1 MTKIDELEQIETAIT
16 HAERDLG
23 DLKQKVLSK
32 QAYISLLEQKR
43 SSLIGDLDEVDTPN
57 YRFTRENRH
66 YDKPSNW
73 RVSVI
78 DKEQAIK
85 ELGDFDA
92 SLVKHE
98 SIERDVIDSKVV
110 KRLVARSVID
120 DKQFKSIVISK
131 IEPKIKVKVKA
142 KVN

>member
-16 HAERDLG
+16 HAEHDLG

-32 QAYISLLEQKR
+32 RAYISSLEQKR
-43 SSLIGDLDEVDTPN
+43 SLLIGNLDEVDTPN

-85 ELGDFDA
+85 DLERLDRDLIVP
-92 SLVKHE
+92 SVDLKKVKQF
-98 SIERDVIDSKVV
+98 
-110 KRLVARSVID
+110 VANGVID
-120 DKQFKSIVISK
+120 DQQFKSLSISR
-131 IEPKIKVKVKA
+131 IEPKIKVKA
-142 KVN
+142 KEG

>member
-32 QAYISLLEQKR
+32 RSYISLLEQKR
-43 SSLIGDLDEVDTPN
+43 SLLIGDLDEVDTPN

-85 ELGDFDA
+85 DLKQLDQDLIVP
-92 SLVKHE
+92 SVDLKKVKQFVANG
-98 SIERDVIDSKVV
+98 VIDVQ
-110 KRLVARSVID
+110 
-120 DKQFKSIVISK
+120 QFKSIVISK
-131 IEPKIKVKVKA
+131 IEPKIKVKA
-142 KVN
+142 KEG

>member
-32 QAYISLLEQKR
+32 RAYISLLEQKR
-43 SSLIGDLDEVDTPN
+43 NLLIGNLDEVDTPN

-85 ELGDFDA
+85 DLERLDRDLIVP
-92 SLVKHE
+92 SVDLKKVKQF
-98 SIERDVIDSKVV
+98 
-110 KRLVARSVID
+110 VANGVID
-120 DKQFKSIVISK
+120 DQQFKSIVISK
-131 IEPKIKVKVKA
+131 IEPKIKVKA

>member
-16 HAERDLG
+16 HAEHDLG
-23 DLKQKVLSK
+23 ELKQQILSK
-32 QAYISLLEQKR
+32 RSYIGLLEQKR
-43 SSLIGDLDEVDTPN
+43 SLLIGNLDEVDTPN

-85 ELGDFDA
+85 DLKQLDQDLIVP
-92 SLVKHE
+92 SVDLKKVKQFVANG
-98 SIERDVIDSKVV
+98 VINVQ
-110 KRLVARSVID
+110 
-120 DKQFKSIVISK
+120 QFKSIVISK
-131 IEPKIKVKVKA
+131 IEPKIKVKA
-142 KVN
+142 KEG

>member
-23 DLKQKVLSK
+23 DLKKKLLSK
-32 QAYISLLEQKR
+32 RSYISLLEQKR
-43 SSLIGDLDEVDTPN
+43 SLLIGNLDEVDTPN

-78 DKEQAIK
+78 DKKQAIK
-85 ELGDFDA
+85 DLEQLDQTLIVPSVD
-92 SLVKHE
+92 LKKVKQFVANG
-98 SIERDVIDSKVV
+98 VINDQ
-110 KRLVARSVID
+110 
-120 DKQFKSIVISK
+120 QFKSLSISRIK
-131 IEPKIKVKVKA
+131 PKISVKA
-142 KVN
+142 KED

>member
-32 QAYISLLEQKR
+32 RAYISLLEQKR
-43 SSLIGDLDEVDTPN
+43 SLLIGDLDEVDTPN

-78 DKEQAIK
+78 DKKQAIK
-85 ELGDFDA
+85 DLERLDQDLIVP
-92 SLVKHE
+92 SVDLKKVKQF
-98 SIERDVIDSKVV
+98 
-110 KRLVARSVID
+110 VANGAID
-120 DKQFKSIVISK
+120 DQQFKSLSISR
-131 IEPKIKVKVKA
+131 IEPKIKVKA

>member
-23 DLKQKVLSK
+23 NLKQKVLSK
-32 QAYISLLEQKR
+32 RSYISLLEQKR
-43 SSLIGDLDEVDTPN
+43 SLLIGNLDEVDTPN

-78 DKEQAIK
+78 DKKQAIK
-85 ELGDFDA
+85 DLERIDQDLIVPSVD
-92 SLVKHE
+92 LKKVKQFVANG
-98 SIERDVIDSKVV
+98 VIDVQ
-110 KRLVARSVID
+110 
-120 DKQFKSIVISK
+120 QFKSIVISK
-131 IEPKIKVKVKA
+131 IEPKIKVKA

>member
-16 HAERDLG
+16 HAEHDLG
-23 DLKQKVLSK
+23 ELKQQILSK
-32 QAYISLLEQKR
+32 RSYIGLLEQKR
-43 SSLIGDLDEVDTPN
+43 SLLIGNLDEVDTPN

-78 DKEQAIK
+78 DKKQAIK
-85 ELGDFDA
+85 DLEGIDQDLIVPSVD
-92 SLVKHE
+92 LKKVKQFVANG
-98 SIERDVIDSKVV
+98 VIDGQ
-110 KRLVARSVID
+110 
-120 DKQFKSIVISK
+120 QFKSIAISK
-131 IEPKIKVKVKA
+131 IEPKIKVKA

>member
-32 QAYISLLEQKR
+32 RSYISLLEQKR
-43 SSLIGDLDEVDTPN
+43 SLLIGNLDEVDTPN

-85 ELGDFDA
+85 DLEQLDQALIVPSVD
-92 SLVKHE
+92 LKKVKQFVANG
-98 SIERDVIDSKVV
+98 VINDQ
-110 KRLVARSVID
+110 
-120 DKQFKSIVISK
+120 QFKSLSISR
-131 IEPKIKVKVKA
+131 IEPKIKVKA

>member
-23 DLKQKVLSK
+23 DLKKKVLSK
-32 QAYISLLEQKR
+32 RSYISLLEQKR
-43 SSLIGDLDEVDTPN
+43 SLLIGNLDEVDTPN

-78 DKEQAIK
+78 DKKQAIK
-85 ELGDFDA
+85 DLERLDQDLIVP
-92 SLVKHE
+92 SVDLKKVKQFVANG
-98 SIERDVIDSKVV
+98 VINDQ
-110 KRLVARSVID
+110 
-120 DKQFKSIVISK
+120 QFKSLSISR
-131 IEPKIKVKVKA
+131 IEPKIKVKA
-142 KVN
+142 KVK

>member
-32 QAYISLLEQKR
+32 RSYISLLEQKR
-43 SSLIGDLDEVDTPN
+43 SLLIGDLDEVDTPN

-78 DKEQAIK
+78 DKKQAIK
-85 ELGDFDA
+85 DLERLDQDLIVP
-92 SLVKHE
+92 SVDLKKVKQF
-98 SIERDVIDSKVV
+98 
-110 KRLVARSVID
+110 VANGVID
-120 DKQFKSIVISK
+120 DQQFKSLSISK
-131 IEPKIKVKVKA
+131 IEPKIKVKA

>member
-32 QAYISLLEQKR
+32 RAYISLLEQKR
-43 SSLIGDLDEVDTPN
+43 SLLIGDLDEVDTPN

-78 DKEQAIK
+78 DKKQAIK
-85 ELGDFDA
+85 DLERLDQDLIVP
-92 SLVKHE
+92 SVDLKKVKQF
-98 SIERDVIDSKVV
+98 
-110 KRLVARSVID
+110 VANGVID
-120 DKQFKSIVISK
+120 DQQFKSLSISR
-131 IEPKIKVKVKA
+131 IEPKIKVKA

>member
-32 QAYISLLEQKR
+32 RSYISLLEQKR
-43 SSLIGDLDEVDTPN
+43 SLLIGDLDEVDTPN

-66 YDKPSNW
+66 YDRPSNW

-85 ELGDFDA
+85 DLEQLDQALIVPSVD
-92 SLVKHE
+92 LKKVKQFVANG
-98 SIERDVIDSKVV
+98 VIDGQ
-110 KRLVARSVID
+110 
-120 DKQFKSIVISK
+120 QFKSIVISK
-131 IEPKIKVKVKA
+131 IEPKIKVKA

>member
-23 DLKQKVLSK
+23 DLKKKVLSK
-32 QAYISLLEQKR
+32 RSYISLLEQKR
-43 SSLIGDLDEVDTPN
+43 SLLIGDLDEVDTPN

-66 YDKPSNW
+66 YDRPSNW

-78 DKEQAIK
+78 DKKQAIK
-85 ELGDFDA
+85 DLERLGQDLIVPSVD
-92 SLVKHE
+92 LKKVKQFVANG
-98 SIERDVIDSKVV
+98 VINDQ
-110 KRLVARSVID
+110 
-120 DKQFKSIVISK
+120 QFKSLSISR
-131 IEPKIKVKVKA
+131 IEPKIKVKA

>member
-16 HAERDLG
+16 HAEQDLG
-23 DLKQKVLSK
+23 GLKQQVLSK
-32 QAYISLLEQKR
+32 RAYISLLEQKR
-43 SSLIGDLDEVDTPN
+43 SVLIGDLDEVDTPN

-78 DKEQAIK
+78 DKKQAIK
-85 ELGDFDA
+85 DLEQLDQALIVPSVD
-92 SLVKHE
+92 LKKVKQFVANG
-98 SIERDVIDSKVV
+98 VIDGQ
-110 KRLVARSVID
+110 
-120 DKQFKSIVISK
+120 QFKSLSISK
-131 IEPKIKVKVKA
+131 IEPKIKVKA

>member
-1 MTKIDELEQIETAIT
+1 MTKINELEQIETAIT
-16 HAERDLG
+16 HAEHDLG

-32 QAYISLLEQKR
+32 RAYISLLEQKR
-43 SSLIGDLDEVDTPN
+43 SSLIGNLDEVDTPN

-85 ELGDFDA
+85 DLERLDRDLIVP
-92 SLVKHE
+92 SVDLKKVKQF
-98 SIERDVIDSKVV
+98 
-110 KRLVARSVID
+110 VANGVID
-120 DKQFKSIVISK
+120 DQQFKSIVISK
-131 IEPKIKVKVKA
+131 IEPKIKVKA

>member
-23 DLKQKVLSK
+23 DLKQQILSK
-32 QAYISLLEQKR
+32 RSYIGLLEQKR
-43 SSLIGDLDEVDTPN
+43 SLLIGNLDEVDTPN

-78 DKEQAIK
+78 DKKQAIK
-85 ELGDFDA
+85 DLERIDQGLIVPSVD
-92 SLVKHE
+92 LKKVKQFVANG
-98 SIERDVIDSKVV
+98 VIDVQ
-110 KRLVARSVID
+110 
-120 DKQFKSIVISK
+120 QFKSIVISK
-131 IEPKIKVKVKA
+131 IEPKIKVKA
-142 KVN
+142 KED

>member
-32 QAYISLLEQKR
+32 RAYISLLEQKR
-43 SSLIGDLDEVDTPN
+43 SLLIGNLDEVDTPN

-78 DKEQAIK
+78 DKKQAIK
-85 ELGDFDA
+85 DLERLDQDLIVP
-92 SLVKHE
+92 SVDLKKVKQF
-98 SIERDVIDSKVV
+98 
-110 KRLVARSVID
+110 VANGVID
-120 DKQFKSIVISK
+120 DQQFKSLSISK
-131 IEPKIKVKVKA
+131 IEPKIKVKA

>member
-32 QAYISLLEQKR
+32 RAYISLLEQKR
-43 SSLIGDLDEVDTPN
+43 SLLIGNLDEVDTPN
-57 YRFTRENRH
+57 YHFTRENRH

-78 DKEQAIK
+78 DKKQAIK
-85 ELGDFDA
+85 DLERLDQDLIVP
-92 SLVKHE
+92 SVDLKKVKQFVANG
-98 SIERDVIDSKVV
+98 VIDVQ
-110 KRLVARSVID
+110 
-120 DKQFKSIVISK
+120 QFKSIVISK
-131 IEPKIKVKVKA
+131 IEPKIKVKA
-142 KVN
+142 KED

>member
-23 DLKQKVLSK
+23 DLKKKVLSK
-32 QAYISLLEQKR
+32 RSYISLLEQKR
-43 SSLIGDLDEVDTPN
+43 SLLIGNLDEVDTPN

-78 DKEQAIK
+78 DKKQAIK
-85 ELGDFDA
+85 DLERLDQDLIVP
-92 SLVKHE
+92 SVDLKKVKQFVANG
-98 SIERDVIDSKVV
+98 VINDQ
-110 KRLVARSVID
+110 
-120 DKQFKSIVISK
+120 QFKSLSISR
-131 IEPKIKVKVKA
+131 IEPKIKVKA

>member
-32 QAYISLLEQKR
+32 RSYIGLLEQKR
-43 SSLIGDLDEVDTPN
+43 SLLIGNLDEVDTPN

-78 DKEQAIK
+78 DKKQAIK
-85 ELGDFDA
+85 DLERIDQDLIVPSVD
-92 SLVKHE
+92 LKKVKQFVANG
-98 SIERDVIDSKVV
+98 VIDVQ
-110 KRLVARSVID
+110 
-120 DKQFKSIVISK
+120 QFKSIVISK
-131 IEPKIKVKVKA
+131 IEPKIKVKA
-142 KVN
+142 KED

>member
-16 HAERDLG
+16 HAEHDLG
-23 DLKQKVLSK
+23 ELKQQILSK
-32 QAYISLLEQKR
+32 RSYIGLLEQKR
-43 SSLIGDLDEVDTPN
+43 SLLIGNLDEVDTPN

-78 DKEQAIK
+78 DKKQAIK
-85 ELGDFDA
+85 DLEQLDQALIVPSVD
-92 SLVKHE
+92 LKKVKQFVANG
-98 SIERDVIDSKVV
+98 VIDVQ
-110 KRLVARSVID
+110 
-120 DKQFKSIVISK
+120 QFKSIVISK
-131 IEPKIKVKVKA
+131 IEPKIKVKA

>member
-32 QAYISLLEQKR
+32 RSYISLLEQKR
-43 SSLIGDLDEVDTPN
+43 SLLIGDLDEVDTPN

-78 DKEQAIK
+78 DKKQAIK
-85 ELGDFDA
+85 DLERLDQDLIVP
-92 SLVKHE
+92 SVDLKKVKQF
-98 SIERDVIDSKVV
+98 
-110 KRLVARSVID
+110 VANGVID
-120 DKQFKSIVISK
+120 DQQFKSLSISRIEQK
-131 IEPKIKVKVKA
+131 IKVKA